1 MSEAR
6 VVVGTRLYV
15 RVALYAAAATLLF
28 LLERLLPNPFPWVR
42 LGLANVVTLFVLL
55 VHGTR
60 AAAAVLV
67 LRLLLGGFF
76 SGTLFGPQFLLACS
90 GGVASL
96 LVMAS
101 AWRTGRRAL
110 SALGIS
116 ILGATVHAAAQVA
129 VVGVVFGAGAG
140 IAALLPLFLGLAL
153 VTGTVVGIV
162 TDLALAR
169 LEWATTPAA
178 AARVAVAPDSPDPF

>member
-1 MSEAR
+1 MSASLEAR
-6 VVVGTRLYV
+6 GMQLYV

-28 LLERLLPNPFPWVR
+28 LVERLLPNPVPWVR

-60 AAAAVLV
+60 AAAGVLL

-76 SGTLFGPQFLLACS
+76 SGVLFGPQFLLAAA

-96 LVMAS
+96 AVMSIAL
-101 AWRTGRRAL
+101 RLGGGAL

-116 ILGATVHAAAQVA
+116 ALGSCAHACAQILVVA
-129 VVGVVFGAGAG
+129 VVFAAGSG
-140 IAALLPLFLGLAL
+140 IWTMLPLFLVLAL
-153 VTGTVVGIV
+153 STGVVIGVLTQVLVTRTQ
-162 TDLALAR
+162 A
-169 LEWATTPAA
+169 ATPEC
-178 AARVAVAPDSPDPF
+178 